1 MQYRAKRVYEWKAGG
16 YTSERDDSERLTG
29 GGREQDS
36 TLKGEAVRLQ
46 SMDGGTRVFLVAL
59 NKQQFSCYAGIW
71 YATVRQ
77 SIGRTHWWNLFSH
90 DGCTNSRF
98 WGEQPS
104 IITNVLTK
112 YLIEQ
117 MNNCSLC
124 GCQTTFLVCST
135 YAWHLFNSF
144 CDTIAKWVND

>member
-59 NKQQFSCYAGIW
+59 NYKQ
-71 YATVRQ
+71 
-77 SIGRTHWWNLFSH
+77 
-90 DGCTNSRF
+90 
-98 WGEQPS
+98 
-104 IITNVLTK
+104 
-112 YLIEQ
+112 
-117 MNNCSLC
+117 
-124 GCQTTFLVCST
+124 
-135 YAWHLFNSF
+135 
-144 CDTIAKWVND
+144 